1 MMDEK
6 SANDWLRDRGKHRD
20 AEAELMLN
28 FDEHAR
34 RRFLKSP
41 DDTHSA
47 RERLQVQKSNF
58 HSLAVD
64 DEFGGPGNW
73 NAGAQSRHFDH
84 AVISISFEK
93 INVTIM
99 REQTWPLLQVSDC
112 LEDDFAGSVD
122 NNGIAGLHESRK
134 KRATG

>member
-73 NAGAQSRHFDH
+73 NAGAQSRHFGPRCDQH
-84 AVISISFEK
+84 IV
-93 INVTIM
+93 
-99 REQTWPLLQVSDC
+99 RENKRNDNEGADVATA
-112 LEDDFAGSVD
+112 AGQR
-122 NNGIAGLHESRK
+122 LSR
-134 KRATG
+134 R